1 MSTQT
6 TPSAAPPLRPQE
18 PPGRL
23 GRSGR
28 TATLAAV
35 LLTVPAGLCAVTTAL
50 LRGGSPGR
58 TA

>member
-18 PPGRL
+18 PPGRPA
-23 GRSGR
+23 RSGR
-28 TATLAAV
+28 TATLTAV
-35 LLTVPAGLCAVTTAL
+35 LLTVPALLCAVTTTL
-50 LRGGSPGR
+50 LRGGSPRR